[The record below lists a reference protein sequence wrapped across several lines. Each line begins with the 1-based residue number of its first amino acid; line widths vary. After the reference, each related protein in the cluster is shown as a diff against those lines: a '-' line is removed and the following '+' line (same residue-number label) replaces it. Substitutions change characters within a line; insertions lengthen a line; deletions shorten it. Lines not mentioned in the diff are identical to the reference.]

1 MQMPHP
7 PPGVPGA
14 DSGGFAASIAPMQS
28 TRRTFLRCGCGL
40 PLWAGM
46 AALTGCASTA
56 GPSSTTNAE
65 ARRLHDVFARH
76 WEALAKLAPE
86 WGTFRGD
93 HRYGG
98 ELAQV
103 GPQAQATR
111 RRLLEGFLAEARA
124 ISAQALDARDRT
136 SREMFIL
143 NLQTQLDLDRFEGY
157 RSMNLGALRGP
168 HTLMSGLLQQQPV
181 DTPEQREQVLA
192 RLAQHPRRID
202 QEIEQLL
209 RAQQLGWVS
218 AKPVLQRVLA
228 QLDGQIKADIA
239 KGPFMD
245 PWRRLPTSVG
255 QAEAATWRARG
266 EAAVRRDVIPALQK
280 LREVVAQRLLPAA
293 PEAGGLLRYPDGEA
307 VYAALV
313 KQNTTTNRSPREIH
327 QMGLEQLALLHE
339 EFAKL
344 RERMGLKMGFSEA
357 VKALSTPEHYFS
369 SPQTMLEGYRAV
381 AKQLD
386 PWMPRLFTEL
396 PRSSYGIRPMAEHLG
411 PGAADNYTG
420 PPLDGS
426 GPGWYNA
433 NVLAYQRRQK
443 WALPSLVAHETVP
456 GHHLQ
461 VARARELGDL
471 PAFRRGGGYTAFSE
485 GWALYAERL
494 MDEVGFY
501 ETPQDRWGYLQAQAF
516 RAARLVVDTGLHA
529 LGWSRQQAIDTM
541 NDRVGENPIFMTAE
555 VDRYIST
562 PAQALAY
569 MTGQLHILDERTKA
583 RQALGSK
590 FDLRRFN
597 NAVIDNGAVPLDVL
611 SRLLGEWAKTQQG

>member
-1 MQMPHP
+1 MDIQ
-7 PPGVPGA
+7 
-14 DSGGFAASIAPMQS
+14 
-28 TRRTFLRCGCGL
+28 RRNFLRCGCGL

-46 AALTGCASTA
+46 AALGGCASTA
-56 GPSSTTNAE
+56 TPGSGTASPA
-65 ARRLHDVFARH
+65 ARRLHDLFERH

-103 GPQAQATR
+103 GPQAAATR
-111 RRLLEGFLAEARA
+111 QRLLQGFLEEARA
-124 ISAQALDARDRT
+124 LQPQDLDARDRT

-143 NLQTQLDLDRFEGY
+143 NLQTQLELDRFEGY

-181 DTPEQREQVLA
+181 DTPEQREQLLS

-218 AKPVLQRVLA
+218 AQPVLQRVLA
-228 QLDGQIKADIA
+228 QLDGQIRADVA

-245 PWRRLPTSVG
+245 PWRRLPRSLSE
-255 QAEAATWRARG
+255 AEAARWRERG

-280 LREVVAQRLLPAA
+280 LREVVAQRLLPSA

-313 KQNTTTNRSPREIH
+313 RQNTTTNRSPREIH

-344 RERMGLKMGFSEA
+344 RESMGLKMGFTEA
-357 VKALSTPEHYFS
+357 VKALSGPEHYFA
-369 SPQTMLEGYRAV
+369 SPAAMLEGYRAV

-386 PWMPRLFTEL
+386 PWMPRLFVEL

-461 VARARELGDL
+461 VARARELGEL

-501 ETPQDRWGYLQAQAF
+501 ETPQDRWGYIQAQAF

-541 NDRVGENPIFMTAE
+541 NGRVGENPIFMTAE

-569 MTGQLHILDERTKA
+569 MTGQLHILDERERA
-583 RQALGSK
+583 RQALGAK

-611 SRLLGEWAKTQQG
+611 SGLLRGWTKSQQA

>member
-1 MQMPHP
+1 MNLSKRQ
-7 PPGVPGA
+7 
-14 DSGGFAASIAPMQS
+14 
-28 TRRTFLRCGCGL
+28 FLRCGCGL
-40 PLWAGM
+40 PLMAGM
-46 AALTGCASTA
+46 AALGGCASVDTSSA
-56 GPSSTTNAE
+56 PSPTSSQARLHKGAASE
-65 ARRLHDVFARH
+65 PARRLHDIFARH
-76 WEALAKLAPE
+76 WEAQARLAPE

-103 GPQAQATR
+103 GPEAEAR
-111 RRLLEGFLAEARA
+111 RRQLTEGFLQEARA
-124 ISAQALDARDRT
+124 LPADALDAKDRL
-136 SREMFIL
+136 SRQMFLQNLQQQL
-143 NLQTQLDLDRFEGY
+143 NLSRFEGY

-181 DTPEQREQVLA
+181 DTAEQREQLIA

-202 QEIEQLL
+202 QEIAQLL
-209 RAQQLGWVS
+209 RARDLGWVS
-218 AKPVLQRVLA
+218 ARSVLERVLA
-228 QLDGQIKADIA
+228 QLDGQIRADVA
-239 KGPFMD
+239 RGPFME
-245 PWRRLPTSVG
+245 PWRRLPKAVG
-255 QAEAATWRARG
+255 EAEAARWRERG

-280 LREVVAQRLLPAA
+280 LRDTVAQQLVPKS
-293 PEAGGLLRYPDGEA
+293 PDHVGLLRYPGGDA
-307 VYAALV
+307 VYAELV
-313 KQNTTTNRSPREIH
+313 RQQTTTNKSPKELHDTGRAQLEI
-327 QMGLEQLALLHE
+327 LHA
-339 EFAKL
+339 EFAQL
-344 RERMGLKMGFSEA
+344 RERMGLKMGFTDA
-357 VKALSTPEHYFS
+357 LKALSTPENFHAN
-369 SPQTMLEGYRAV
+369 PQAMLNAYRAV
-381 AKQLD
+381 AKELD
-386 PWMPRLFTEL
+386 PWMPRLFVEL
-396 PRSSYGIRPMAEHLG
+396 PRVSYGIRPMAEHLG
-411 PGAADNYTG
+411 PGAADNYSG

-461 VARARELGDL
+461 IARARELGDL

-485 GWALYAERL
+485 GWGLYAERI

-501 ETPQDRWGYLQAQAF
+501 ETPQDRWGFLQAQAF
-516 RAARLVVDTGLHA
+516 RAARLVVDTGIHA
-529 LGWSRQQAIDTM
+529 MGWSRQQAIDFM

-569 MTGQLHILDERTKA
+569 MTGQLHILDERERA
-583 RQALGSK
+583 RQALGGR

-611 SRLLGEWAKTQQG
+611 SSLLREWTQGQAQA

>member
-1 MQMPHP
+1 MQLL
-7 PPGVPGA
+7 
-14 DSGGFAASIAPMQS
+14 GGF
-28 TRRTFLRCGCGL
+28 LR
-40 PLWAGM
+40 
-46 AALTGCASTA
+46 
-56 GPSSTTNAE
+56 E
-65 ARRLHDVFARH
+65 AHAI
-76 WEALAKLAPE
+76 EA
-86 WGTFRGD
+86 T
-93 HRYGG
+93 
-98 ELAQV
+98 
-103 GPQAQATR
+103 
-111 RRLLEGFLAEARA
+111 
-124 ISAQALDARDRT
+124 ALDARDRL
-136 SREMFIL
+136 SRQMFL
-143 NLQTQLDLDRFEGY
+143 QNLRQQLDLARFEGY

-168 HTLMSGLLQQQPV
+168 HTLLSGLLQQQPV

-192 RLAQHPRRID
+192 RLSQHPRRID
-202 QEIEQLL
+202 QEIAQLL
-209 RAQQLGWVS
+209 RARDLGWVS
-218 AKPVLQRVLA
+218 ARPVLERVLA
-228 QLDGQIKADIA
+228 QLDGQIRADVA
-239 KGPFMD
+239 TGPFMD
-245 PWRRLPTSVG
+245 PWRRLPKSLDPAAAA
-255 QAEAATWRARG
+255 QWRQRAE
-266 EAAVRRDVIPALQK
+266 EAVRRDVIAPLLK
-280 LREVVAQRLLPAA
+280 LRDMVARDLLPQA
-293 PEAGGLLRYPDGEA
+293 PDQAGLLRYPDGAA
-307 VYAALV
+307 VYAELV
-313 KQNTTTNRSPREIH
+313 RQNTTTSLSPQQLHDTGR
-327 QMGLEQLALLHE
+327 EQLEMLHA

-344 RERMGLKMGFSEA
+344 RQRMGLQGGFAEA
-357 VKALSTPEHYFS
+357 LKALSTPEHYFA
-369 SPQTMLEGYRAV
+369 SPQAMLIGYRAV

-386 PWMPRLFTEL
+386 PWMPRLFMEL

-461 VARARELGDL
+461 VARARELGEL

-501 ETPQDRWGYLQAQAF
+501 ETPEDRWGFLQAQAF

-529 LGWSRQQAIDTM
+529 LGWSRQQAIDFM
-541 NDRVGENPIFMTAE
+541 NAQVGENPVFMVAE

-569 MTGQLHILDERTKA
+569 MTGQLHILEEREKA
-583 RQALGSK
+583 RRALGSR

-611 SRLLGEWAKTQQG
+611 SQLLGQWAGAPSARGAG